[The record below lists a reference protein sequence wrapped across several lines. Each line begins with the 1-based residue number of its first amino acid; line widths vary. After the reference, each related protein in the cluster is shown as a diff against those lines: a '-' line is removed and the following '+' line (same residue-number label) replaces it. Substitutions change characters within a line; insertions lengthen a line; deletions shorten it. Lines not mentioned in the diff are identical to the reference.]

1 MEWVVVVMMLA
12 LLEYFWMSVRVGLAR
27 GRTGVEAPAVSG
39 NEEFERY
46 FRVHYNTM
54 EQLVMFLPGIWFFA
68 LYVNE
73 LLAAAIGV
81 VFLIGR
87 ALYAVTYVKDPA
99 SRAPGV
105 LLSVLSSVVLVAGA
119 LVGALYSLLF

>member
-1 MEWVVVVMMLA
+1 MEWVVIVMMLA

-39 NEEFERY
+39 SEEFERY

-54 EQLVMFLPGIWFFA
+54 EQLIMFLPGIWFFG

-73 LLAAAIGV
+73 LVAAGIGV
-81 VFLIGR
+81 VFLVGR
-87 ALYAVTYVKDPA
+87 LMYAISYVKDPA
-99 SRAPGV
+99 SRGPAV
-105 LLSVLSSVVLVAGA
+105 MLSILPCVVLILGG
-119 LVGALYSLLF
+119 LLGALYSLLI